1 MNEMDTRFANQ
12 YNIQWFPGHMTKT
25 LRMME
30 QEIQHVDASL
40 VLLDAR
46 IPLSSLNPEIE
57 RITAR
62 KPKLYALNKAD
73 LADPAVTEEWI
84 RYFRAADAGCVAI
97 SAKQKG
103 GANAVKA
110 AIEKELSGLLE
121 RRQNRGMGG
130 AKTQVMLCGI
140 PNVGKS
146 TFINTFAGS
155 ARAKAADRPGVTKG
169 KQWVSTEKFDLLDMP
184 GVLWKKFD
192 SKTIASN
199 LAFIG
204 SIKDDILDVEELAM
218 NLLDEVRRNYPD
230 LVAQRYKLDAETL
243 ALPPYELLEAIGRKR
258 GLLVRGGE
266 VNTERCAII
275 MSPAPART
283 SSGSQMCQA
292 LMCLGAMAGLIG
304 KPGCCAACDKGHA
317 WELGGYSTIFKGGGM
332 LGEPRNGTLGS
343 IEYIP
348 NPLNDKK
355 VDLNEMWTSIVYD
368 QEYTGLDG
376 NKYKNPTHLIYDR
389 HENFLNQGAGLMLG
403 IEAYRKV
410 DTVIA
415 QNLVMTTTCKYADI
429 VLPVSSMWERFGD
442 FTVAYREQMIWTSQV
457 CDPLFECKSDP
468 EIALE
473 LADRLGVDKNV
484 LRPVSEKQNVVNMVA
499 AAQVSANADDTWE
512 NLVSIT
518 EEDLA
523 ELGVEGTPQ
532 EGRIPIL
539 DFKRQGIYTIERSE
553 GDGRN
558 YVPMEAFRKDPE
570 NNPVKSESGKMEF
583 YCQAFVDAV
592 DNWGFAEVPPIAKY
606 IPAVEGYEDTFSNW
620 ETKEKGEYPFQI
632 ISWHILRHSHSTFA
646 DVPNLREAFDHPLYM
661 NPVDAEQLGLET
673 GETVLI
679 TSKWGKCLRP
689 LMVIDTIM
697 PGVLAMGQGAWV
709 EIDEETGIDMA
720 GSMNVLCGPKLT
732 PTGYQSYNS
741 TIVRVDKWDGEPL
754 QPDYLWEAREVFEE
768 E

>member
-103 GANAVKA
+103 GANAVKV

-218 NLLDEVRRNYPD
+218 NLLDEVRRNYPE

-243 ALPPYELLEAIGRKR
+243 ALPPYELMEAIGRKR
-258 GLLVRGGE
+258 GLLVRGGKVFLCHAGDSRAYLYRDGQLAQLTHDHSYVQE
-266 VNTERCAII
+266 LVDCGTITAEEAEHHPQKNII
-275 MSPAPART
+275 TRA
-283 SSGSQMCQA
+283 
-292 LMCLGAMAGLIG
+292 
-304 KPGCCAACDKGHA
+304 
-317 WELGGYSTIFKGGGM
+317 
-332 LGEPRNGTLGS
+332 
-343 IEYIP
+343 
-348 NPLNDKK
+348 
-355 VDLNEMWTSIVYD
+355 
-368 QEYTGLDG
+368 
-376 NKYKNPTHLIYDR
+376 
-389 HENFLNQGAGLMLG
+389 
-403 IEAYRKV
+403 
-410 DTVIA
+410 
-415 QNLVMTTTCKYADI
+415 
-429 VLPVSSMWERFGD
+429 
-442 FTVAYREQMIWTSQV
+442 
-457 CDPLFECKSDP
+457 
-468 EIALE
+468 
-473 LADRLGVDKNV
+473 LGVDYRLEPEFATAQLHSGDILLLCSDGLTNAVPKEQLEQL
-484 LRPVSEKQNVVNMVA
+484 LRTGKFYDLPDLLIRT
-499 AAQVSANADDTWE
+499 ANE
-512 NLVSIT
+512 NGGPDNITALLV
-518 EEDLA
+518 
-523 ELGVEGTPQ
+523 GVE
-532 EGRIPIL
+532 
-539 DFKRQGIYTIERSE
+539 
-553 GDGRN
+553 
-558 YVPMEAFRKDPE
+558 PME
-570 NNPVKSESGKMEF
+570 V
-583 YCQAFVDAV
+583 
-592 DNWGFAEVPPIAKY
+592 
-606 IPAVEGYEDTFSNW
+606 
-620 ETKEKGEYPFQI
+620 
-632 ISWHILRHSHSTFA
+632 RH
-646 DVPNLREAFDHPLYM
+646 
-661 NPVDAEQLGLET
+661 G
-673 GETVLI
+673 
-679 TSKWGKCLRP
+679 
-689 LMVIDTIM
+689 
-697 PGVLAMGQGAWV
+697 
-709 EIDEETGIDMA
+709 
-720 GSMNVLCGPKLT
+720 
-732 PTGYQSYNS
+732 
-741 TIVRVDKWDGEPL
+741 
-754 QPDYLWEAREVFEE
+754 
-768 E
+768 